1 MRQPS
6 GGFNNTALSQVF
18 SRTVARYSATTS
30 GPSTPM
36 SNGDHNLVSTAPPTP
51 SSGTSSQPTSRVGP
65 AVGGAVG
72 GVGLLG
78 ITAATISFCLWRR
91 RKRHNFGSGCWEKSE
106 LSGDGQIP
114 RGQQQHHELA
124 DEQLEPRYELDGD
137 FHGVEAH
144 SEEPMVRR

>member
-18 SRTVARYSATTS
+18 SRTVARYSATPT
-30 GPSTPM
+30 
-36 SNGDHNLVSTAPPTP
+36 SNGGHSPVSTAPPTP
-51 SSGTSSQPTSRVGP
+51 SLVGP

-72 GVGLLG
+72 GVGLLV
-78 ITAATISFCLWRR
+78 IAAATIIFCLRR
-91 RKRHNFGSGCWEKSE
+91 RQKRRSLGTNRWEKSE
-106 LSGDGQIP
+106 LSGHGRIP
-114 RGQQQHHELA
+114 RDDQQHYELA
-124 DEQLEPRYELDGD
+124 DEQSEPRYELDGD